1 MESFDDKGSVCVT
14 GGTGYVASWLIKKLL
29 ENGYK
34 VRTTIRSSNHRDS
47 KKDLSYLTN
56 LPCASEKLQIFNAD
70 LDLPESF
77 DEAIQGCIGVFHVAH
92 PVDYKEKEPE
102 EVKIQRAINGTLG
115 ILKACLHSKTVKR
128 VVFTSSA
135 STIMF
140 NDKDSK
146 KDLSYLTNLP
156 CASEKLQI
164 FNADLDLPESF
175 DEAIQGCIGVFH
187 VAHPVDYGE
196 KEPEEIKIQRA
207 INGTLGILKACL
219 DSKTVKR
226 VVYTSS
232 ASTIMFNDKGL
243 DVLDE
248 NHWSDIDY
256 IRSVKIYGVSYM
268 ISKTLTEKAALEFAE
283 KHGLDLVTVIPT
295 VVNGPFICPRV
306 PSSVNF
312 SMAMIFG
319 KKENCKYLGKIQMVH
334 VDDVASAH
342 IFLFEYPHAKGS
354 SLKEIEIECFT
365 RSDFSSKKLLD
376 TGFKYKYRLEEM
388 YDETIQCCKEKGFL

>member
-1 MESFDDKGSVCVT
+1 MERYEDKGSVCVT

-29 ENGYK
+29 ENGYR
-34 VRTTIRSSNHRDS
+34 VRTTIRSSNHPDS

-92 PVDYKEKEPE
+92 PVDYKEKKPE

-128 VVFTSSA
+128 VVF
-135 STIMF
+135 
-140 NDKDSK
+140 
-146 KDLSYLTNLP
+146 
-156 CASEKLQI
+156 
-164 FNADLDLPESF
+164 
-175 DEAIQGCIGVFH
+175 
-187 VAHPVDYGE
+187 
-196 KEPEEIKIQRA
+196 
-207 INGTLGILKACL
+207 
-219 DSKTVKR
+219 
-226 VVYTSS
+226 TSS

-342 IFLFEYPHAKGS
+342 IFLFEYPHAKGRYLCS
-354 SLKEIEIECFT
+354 AFDITIDKMFEFLSARYPEYPIPTLDSLKEIEIECFT